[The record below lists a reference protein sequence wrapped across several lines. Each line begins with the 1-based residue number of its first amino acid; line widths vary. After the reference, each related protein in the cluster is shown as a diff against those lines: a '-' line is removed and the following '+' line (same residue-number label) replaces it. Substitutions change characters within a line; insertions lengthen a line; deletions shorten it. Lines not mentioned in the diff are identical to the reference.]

1 MIMIRRSYL
10 VGALLALV
18 AFTPLAA
25 QNGESPSRS
34 QGLSTQALDSLL
46 TQDDPSYFTP
56 RTSLSPELEQRL
68 QAAPSLGQLLLSYYR
83 QGGLPPTNYYSPLLA
98 QLLLPRPW
106 ASVSRTPLG
115 LSSEPQP
122 SAALSILPSTSRSPS
137 SAQATPLV

>member
-10 VGALLALV
+10 VGVLLALV

-25 QNGESPSRS
+25 QNGESPSRG
-34 QGLSTQALDSLL
+34 QGLNVHALDSLL

-56 RTSLSPELEQRL
+56 RTSLSPELERRL

-83 QGGLPPTNYYSPLLA
+83 QGGLPPTNYYSPLVA
-98 QLLLPRPW
+98 QLLLPRPR
-106 ASVSRTPLG
+106 ASVSRTPVG

-122 SAALSILPSTSRSPS
+122 SASLPLERSN
-137 SAQATPLV
+137 